1 MVSGTEYL
9 KIELHHTCSVVI
21 GLYVLVRYLDLEVSR
36 DLSADLD
43 VFWNVSTDDDGLDA
57 VAGFLWILT
66 PAAIFN
72 IIP

>member
-1 MVSGTEYL
+1 M
-9 KIELHHTCSVVI
+9 
-21 GLYVLVRYLDLEVSR
+21 YVWYLDLEVSR

-66 PAAIFN
+66 PAAIFI